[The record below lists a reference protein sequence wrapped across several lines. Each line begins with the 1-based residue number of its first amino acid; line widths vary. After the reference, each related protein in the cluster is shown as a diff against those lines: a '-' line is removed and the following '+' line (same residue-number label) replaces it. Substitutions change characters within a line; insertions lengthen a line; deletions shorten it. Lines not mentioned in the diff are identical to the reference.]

1 MSKDHTQGTR
11 SVCKGDGRGVHLDDV
26 IRSSFAL
33 HLISFHPCLVRLS
46 TLDRAEAENREGCL
60 ASCPLRS
67 NDARTTYRQ
76 PGTAA
81 DFLDEFDKKRVQITR
96 SSTSIL
102 FLIVQQTAEPKKS
115 NGRSLEE
122 LKRKESARY
131 AEAKPAVRSSLNRRS
146 ATVSVDFG
154 AFFCFYEKSAD
165 TRIRVTCRDIW
176 NI

>member
-46 TLDRAEAENREGCL
+46 TLDRAQAGNREGCL

-81 DFLDEFDKKRVQITR
+81 DLRDEFDKKRVQITR
-96 SSTSIL
+96 SSASTL
-102 FLIVQQTAEPKKS
+102 FLIRTEKEQQSIVGRVTNERKREIRQGKASSAQFLKSSIS
-115 NGRSLEE
+115 NGICIINVQ
-122 LKRKESARY
+122 RY
-131 AEAKPAVRSSLNRRS
+131 MKYSR
-146 ATVSVDFG
+146 
-154 AFFCFYEKSAD
+154 
-165 TRIRVTCRDIW
+165 
-176 NI
+176 